1 LKKKGNPSP
10 LSIEATK
17 AAAARTAL
25 FLAFQIALWSYILGT
40 TTLLVVKSDERT
52 GRFRDRSARLRDF
65 AARSGV
71 PPDLERSM
79 DDHLRLYFANEE
91 ASDEAVL
98 AAMPSA
104 IRRRVLRHLFGDAI
118 RECFLFSGTPRRF
131 RDAVMAETRVEL
143 FLPQVDILSEG
154 ETVNEIYL
162 IVQGSVE
169 ARPAPNRLAG
179 LLSSSSSGGTGGSI
193 GRGGGTSSSSSL
205 SSLSSSSSLVTS
217 TASADSLDAAIS
229 SSSSSS
235 SGGASP
241 STTGRRILRAGD
253 LFGELAFFTEEAQAE
268 VVTSLEVCRVVVI
281 PRGGLAA
288 TLRAFPA
295 AARMLLGNLLSHAE
309 AIVEEEFPR
318 RAGDAEFA
326 RQLRSSPS
334 SIGGRGR
341 GLNGGGVVRGGSLDG
356 AADAAVVR
364 AAAVAAGRGGAA
376 GDDALAGATLGAR
389 APPGGLSAAQRAAL
403 SDLLRVRAAVAA
415 LAARAEEE
423 RTTRFLYAASR
434 GRLPALRSELATGIS
449 PDAADY
455 DGRTALMLASAKG
468 HREAVTLLLSSG
480 ADPSATDN
488 FGGSAALEAA
498 RHGHDE
504 ILDALVA
511 GGARWHLSAVATAS
525 ELCTCVSECH
535 LPLLRR

>member
-1 LKKKGNPSP
+1 M
-10 LSIEATK
+10 
-17 AAAARTAL
+17 
-25 FLAFQIALWSYILGT
+25 
-40 TTLLVVKSDERT
+40 KSDERT

-71 PPDLERSM
+71 PPELERSM
-79 DDHLRLYFANEE
+79 DDHLKLYFANEE

-98 AAMPSA
+98 AVMPSA
-104 IRRRVLRHLFGDAI
+104 IRKKVLRHLFGNSI
-118 RECFLFSGTPRRF
+118 KECFLFAGTPRRF

-143 FLPQVDILSEG
+143 FLPQVDILAEG
-154 ETVNEIYL
+154 DTVNEIYL

-179 LLSSSSSGGTGGSI
+179 VVGKGSGRGSGGGGS
-193 GRGGGTSSSSSL
+193 SL
-205 SSLSSSSSLVTS
+205 ATS
-217 TASADSLDAAIS
+217 TASADSLDAAIN
-229 SSSSSS
+229 
-235 SGGASP
+235 
-241 STTGRRILRAGD
+241 STPGRRVLRAGD

-268 VVTSLEVCRVVVI
+268 VVTSLDVCRVMVI
-281 PRGGLAA
+281 PRGGLAS

-295 AARMLLGNLLSHAE
+295 AARAVLGNLLSHAE
-309 AIVEEEFPR
+309 AMVELEFPN
-318 RAGDAEFA
+318 RAQDAEFA

-341 GLNGGGVVRGGSLDG
+341 GLNGGGVVQGGSLDG

-376 GDDALAGATLGAR
+376 GDDALTGATLGTR
-389 APPGGLSAAQRAAL
+389 APLGGLSNAQRAAL

-415 LAARAEEE
+415 LAAKAEEE

-449 PDAADY
+449 PDASDY

-480 ADPSATDN
+480 ADPSGKDN

-498 RHGHDE
+498 RHGHDD

-511 GGARWHLSAVATAS
+511 GGARWHLSPVATAS

-535 LPLLRR
+535 MPLLRR

>member
-1 LKKKGNPSP
+1 
-10 LSIEATK
+10 
-17 AAAARTAL
+17 
-25 FLAFQIALWSYILGT
+25 
-40 TTLLVVKSDERT
+40 
-52 GRFRDRSARLRDF
+52 
-65 AARSGV
+65 
-71 PPDLERSM
+71 M
-79 DDHLRLYFANEE
+79 DDHLKLYFANEE

-98 AAMPSA
+98 STMPSA
-104 IRRRVLRHLFGDAI
+104 IRKKVLRHLFGTVI
-118 RECFLFSGTPRRF
+118 KNCFLFASTPRRF

-154 ETVNEIYL
+154 DTVNEIYL

-179 LLSSSSSGGTGGSI
+179 ISSDGTTSG
-193 GRGGGTSSSSSL
+193 
-205 SSLSSSSSLVTS
+205 
-217 TASADSLDAAIS
+217 SLDSAS
-229 SSSSSS
+229 SSSSSTTAG
-235 SGGASP
+235 GGAG
-241 STTGRRILRAGD
+241 GRRVLRAGD

-268 VVTSLEVCRVVVI
+268 VVTSREVTRIMVI
-281 PRGGLAA
+281 PRGGLAS

-295 AARMLLGNLLSHAE
+295 AARTLLGNLLSHAE
-309 AIVEEEFPR
+309 ELVEEEFPNEAR
-318 RAGDAEFA
+318 NASFA

-356 AADAAVVR
+356 AADAAGVR
-364 AAAVAAGRGGAA
+364 AAAVAAGKGGAA
-376 GDDALAGATLGAR
+376 GDDALTGATLGTR
-389 APPGGLSAAQRAAL
+389 APLGGLSTAQRAAL

-434 GRLPALRSELATGIS
+434 GRLPALRSELAAGIS

-468 HREAVTLLLSSG
+468 HREVVTLLLSSG

-488 FGGSAALEAA
+488 FGGSALLEAA
-498 RHGHDE
+498 RGGHDDV
-504 ILDALVA
+504 LDALLA
-511 GGARWHLSAVATAS
+511 GGGRWHLSAVATAS

-535 LPLLRR
+535 MPLLRRYARERRRERVVREREKARELREKV